1 RGLHVLVDQ
10 PEGLIRVFDPE
21 PGNNNVDNGDQKNK
35 NEDDVVEDNGGRVVA
50 VLVNVEASDDHEQN
64 GDDQL
69 QDDRDADQAQ
79 HQDVEFV
86 LFADLQDVFE
96 LGGVGGEEGYV
107 EEALR
112 DGLLRRIF
120 VRVQRFQDIV
130 RNGVPISLGPSCI
143 IFTSHC
149 STITTIN
156 YCFRSRN
163 RSSIKQ

>member
-1 RGLHVLVDQ
+1 LISCSECALLHFERADEDIHGHQDYVNA
-10 PEGLIRVFDPE
+10 E
-21 PGNNNVDNGDQKNK
+21 NNVVGS
-35 NEDDVVEDNGGRVVA
+35 VGILMVSLFVE
-50 VLVNVEASDDHEQN
+50 VECCSQN
-64 GDDQL
+64 DAQYCCHHL

-120 VRVQRFQDIV
+120 VRVQRFLKQTDV
-130 RNGVPISLGPSCI
+130 NVKRGSEVLPICQPL
-143 IFTSHC
+143 HH
-149 STITTIN
+149 
-156 YCFRSRN
+156 
-163 RSSIKQ
+163 